1 MMVELDFE
9 HFKAVLL
16 MALFGIIGGVLIST
30 YNYYMITLGIL
41 FIILDVFVESYFLK
55 KFDTRGSLLKTKKEL
70 IT

>member
-1 MMVELDFE
+1 MVELDFE